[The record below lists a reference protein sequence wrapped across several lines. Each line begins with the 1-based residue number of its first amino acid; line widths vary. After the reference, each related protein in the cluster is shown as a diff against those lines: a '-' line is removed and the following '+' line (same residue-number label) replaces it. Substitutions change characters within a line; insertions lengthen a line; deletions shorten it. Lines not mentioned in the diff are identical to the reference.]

1 MSGGR
6 GHGVGTAI
14 RPHPGGVEEPH
25 EEPGRPL
32 EETSGNPAD
41 RSPDPYDERFDGIV
55 AHLAALD
62 PRFVRRVSAPP
73 AVGLG
78 VGDLMIVVG
87 LVATVLF
94 GVVPLG
100 IGLHAGAVPL
110 MVVGGLGCLLLPAG
124 APLAVRAVLRHTRP
138 LMP

>member
-1 MSGGR
+1 M
-6 GHGVGTAI
+6 
-14 RPHPGGVEEPH
+14 EPH
-25 EEPGRPL
+25 EESGPL
-32 EETSGNPAD
+32 EETSG
-41 RSPDPYDERFDGIV
+41 SPDRQPDPDDERFAGIV
-55 AHLAALD
+55 AFLTHQD
-62 PRFVRRVSAPP
+62 PAFVRRVSAPR

-110 MVVGGLGCLLLPAG
+110 LVAGAVGCLVLPAG
-124 APLAVRAVLRHTRP
+124 APLAVRAVLRRTRP